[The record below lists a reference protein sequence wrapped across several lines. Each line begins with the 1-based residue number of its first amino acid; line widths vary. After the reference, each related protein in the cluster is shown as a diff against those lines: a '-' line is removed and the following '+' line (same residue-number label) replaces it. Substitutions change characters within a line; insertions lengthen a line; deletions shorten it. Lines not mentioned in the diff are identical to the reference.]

1 MNRINGGVVR
11 LSVDATE
18 ATPKWNRLL
27 ATREMYRSDFAEGI
41 ELQRE
46 DLETMVR
53 NWKASGGQ
61 PLQMN
66 YFHFGSSNRP
76 MPIEQ
81 KVASGWIQDLRIV
94 PFTETNE
101 AGESV
106 ECFALEGLVEWTDRA
121 REFIKAKEMCCL
133 SPEFAPNAINS
144 RTGKPQGP
152 TLYGAALLNDPF
164 LTELPRV
171 AASNSTTHTSTT
183 EAAQAEG
190 NTMNMKMI
198 CAAVAMAETTPEAEV
213 VAVVKM
219 NADAA
224 KKLPELKNELI
235 AMSAKAEALGA
246 EKLALVEQT
255 NTLTAEVSKLK
266 AEKFDLSVS
275 TLTEKLVKAGKVAPV
290 NASTVVKM
298 AKAIG
303 IDEAEKFFSAQPA
316 IVDLTEKGHGD
327 GGGEPVPADKEAA
340 RLKFNALVDAEI
352 KTGATTSDAF
362 RKVSKSNPELAQQ
375 IR

>member
-1 MNRINGGVVR
+1 MKTRIKGDSHVLFAV
-11 LSVDATE
+11 E
-18 ATPKWNRLL
+18 AGPEPKWNRYLL
-27 ATREMYRSDFAEGI
+27 TGRMFRRDFPDGL
-41 ELQRE
+41 ELTKK
-46 DLETMVR
+46 DLEKMVE
-53 NWKASGGQ
+53 NWKAAGS
-61 PLQMN
+61 PRLKVD
-66 YFHFGSSNRP
+66 YCHFGSSADP

-81 KVASGWIQDLRIV
+81 KIASGWIADLQVVHLGR
-94 PFTETNE
+94 
-101 AGESV
+101 GSY
-106 ECFALEGLVEWTDRA
+106 ALDGLTEWTDKARA
-121 REFIKAKEMCCL
+121 FITAKEFSCV
-133 SPEFAPNAINS
+133 SPEWAPDAMNP
-144 RTGKPQGP
+144 RTGEAQGP
-152 TLYGAALLNDPF
+152 TFYGAGLLNDPF

-190 NTMNMKMI
+190 NTMSMKMI

-246 EKLALVEQT
+246 EKSALVEQT

-352 KTGATTSDAF
+352 KTGTTTSDAF